1 MAEPTPLR
9 ADGARIARTAQAVS
23 ARVLEDVDGVLAQI
37 EKILREEIPE
47 YAAMSQQVMG
57 EEIMPNSRR
66 AVTSFFDAFLG
77 NKPAS
82 RKDMRAFEASG
93 ATRLEMG
100 VPLDSVLH
108 AYRIAGRVVWSSILA
123 VIRPG
128 EEHVLGVL
136 AAGWIDHIDHLASG
150 VAKGYLAASHVSLR
164 RLDARRRE
172 LLEAILAAENP
183 SEVAAVSLRFSTVL
197 ASAYVPVLVAREQA
211 VARIDTVLEAA
222 PRGTLGGH
230 HGEHLLLLVPEI
242 SLDVTVLHNAA
253 GGLLAWGRPAQPGPK
268 LLEEV
273 RHLVSVLEA
282 AVAEHCPEGA
292 YGPDDLLVEQLL
304 LGNER
309 VAAALRRRVR
319 DVLMSRDPAG
329 GIVSTL
335 RVYLETGSVPETAKR
350 AIVHPNT
357 VTYRL
362 GRVRELTGL
371 DPRVPAQAA
380 LLVLGLG
387 LADDPREA
395 Q

>member
-9 ADGARIARTAQAVS
+9 ADGPRISRTAEAVAS
-23 ARVLEDVDGVLAQI
+23 RVMDEIDEVLAQI
-37 EKILREEIPE
+37 EETLREEIPE
-47 YAAMSQQVMG
+47 YAAMTDQVMTQ
-57 EEIMPNSRR
+57 EVMPASRR
-66 AVTSFFDAFLG
+66 AVTSFFDSFLA

-82 RKDMRAFEASG
+82 RKDMRAFEVSG
-93 ATRLEMG
+93 AVRLEMG
-100 VPLDSVLH
+100 VPLESVLH
-108 AYRIAGRVVWSSILA
+108 AYRIAGRKVWSA
-123 VIRPG
+123 VLRVIQPG
-128 EEHVLGVL
+128 EEHVLGAL
-136 AAGWIDHIDHLASG
+136 AGGWIEYVDQLASE
-150 VAKGYLAASHVSLR
+150 VAKGYLAASHLSLR

-172 LLEAILAAENP
+172 LLEAILAAETP
-183 SEVAAVSLRFSTVL
+183 SEVASVSLRFSTML
-197 ASAYVPVLVAREQA
+197 AATYVPVLVAREHA
-211 VARIDTVLEAA
+211 VARIDAVLDAA
-222 PRGTLGGH
+222 PSGTLGGH
-230 HGEHLLLLVPEI
+230 RGEHLLILVPEA
-242 SLDVTVLHNAA
+242 SLDVPTLHEVA
-253 GGLLAWGRPAQPGPK
+253 GGLLAWGRPATPGPQ

-273 RHLVSVLEA
+273 RHLVSVLDA
-282 AVAEHCPEGA
+282 AVAEHCPEGT

-309 VAAALRRRVR
+309 VASALRRRVR

-335 RVYLETGSVPETAKR
+335 RVYLETGSIPETAKK